1 MPNIAV
7 VLKDEIRRLARR
19 EIKASTS
26 AIKEAIVQFRR
37 EIAQLKRLLRRLQVE
52 IAYLKRHDSQP
63 RQRPPVEE
71 EGEELLG
78 VRYSARSVKRQR
90 KRLRLSAA
98 DFGKLL
104 GVSTLTVY
112 NWENGKA
119 RPTKARI
126 LALVAARDL
135 GRREARE
142 KLALLKAGAKKTAA
156 PPATKP
162 K

>member
-19 EIKASTS
+19 EIKTSTS
-26 AIKEAIVQFRR
+26 PIKEAILQFRR
-37 EIAQLKRLLRRLQVE
+37 EIAQLKRMLRRLQVE
-52 IAYLKRHDSQP
+52 IAALKRQG
-63 RQRPPVEE
+63 RTLVARPPRKEE
-71 EGEELLG
+71 EGEDLLG

-112 NWENGKA
+112 NWESGKA

-142 KLALLKAGAKKTAA
+142 ARCSRRRRRSLWRA
-156 PPATKP
+156 ATKP
-162 K
+162 Q